1 MIKKI
6 NNSRVGLIQF
16 ECSNG
21 FTVSIG
27 VGDGHYCDNKAKP
40 HGTNEPTAT
49 MEVAIMDG
57 HSFVVLPHDVAG
69 YVPVSN
75 LCYILAAVED
85 SNWERVCSMC
95 SQNTEDPLGKFPV
108 PA

>member
-1 MIKKI
+1 
-6 NNSRVGLIQF
+6 
-16 ECSNG
+16 
-21 FTVSIG
+21 
-27 VGDGHYCDNKAKP
+27 
-40 HGTNEPTAT
+40 